1 MQKKSGRRTP
11 NGNIVEHQKS
21 GAGTFVPLFH
31 SEAFHITIA
40 SLVTWSILRVNVIQD
55 DKRDVASEM
64 KSEGAATKS
73 LTIGGEERGEKE
85 ESEALEGMVKKFF
98 YFAMLDVFVQ
108 EYQSLEKEQMD
119 QTEDKGYSRVGR
131 RYPSS

>member
-21 GAGTFVPLFH
+21 AGGTFVPLFH

-55 DKRDVASEM
+55 DERDVASEM
-64 KSEGAATKS
+64 KSEGSATKS

-85 ESEALEGMVKKFF
+85 KSEALEGMFF
-98 YFAMLDVFVQ
+98 VFAMLDVFVQ

>member
-21 GAGTFVPLFH
+21 AGGTFVPLFH

-55 DKRDVASEM
+55 DERDVASEM
-64 KSEGAATKS
+64 KSEGASTKS

-98 YFAMLDVFVQ
+98 FAMLDVFVQ

-119 QTEDKGYSRVGR
+119 QTEDKGYSSRVGR